1 MKLSK
6 KVLLALIVAS
16 LNFNVQAD
24 NSDSHDAKTQSGD
37 FSHSQ
42 SISNDRVGK
51 ALQGLRIWIKS
62 LEERLPKETD
72 NAVEKIVALID
83 QPKELSSMLWDVLA
97 QSEQQ
102 FEPDEKEVFG
112 AKLESFP
119 LEDRQKLVVAWTSEL
134 QDFLRKRVVT
144 ISDKLS
150 KKDNPKVKELS
161 EAIRNLSKAHFEGYD
176 KYKEVSKKSSDPK
189 LFCFACDG
197 HIGDFN
203 YHENMEEKIKAALSG
218 WSTSRG
224 SFVGTAPEINEQKK
238 DKPTLSGEKPAGAP
252 AEKGSFEKYR
262 ASLTNGRPS
271 PSMYPQ
277 PENMA
282 TVLGLTSTEGYS
294 YLRWKGPGQHFVS
307 GPQGKEYGVQ
317 IDWALLK
324 AQSLQEQ
331 KRILGIFD
339 QVLQAG
345 VQPFKVVRPNND
357 GYCLWCNLGNY
368 GPSKAELNSLRA
380 RVR

>member
-1 MKLSK
+1 MKLSQ

-16 LNFNVQAD
+16 LNFNARAD
-24 NSDSHDAKTQSGD
+24 NSNSHDSKTQSGD

-42 SISNDRVGK
+42 SISKDRIGK
-51 ALQGLRIWIKS
+51 ALQNLKVWIKS
-62 LEERLPKETD
+62 LDDRLAKETD
-72 NAVEKIVALID
+72 NAVEKILGLID
-83 QPKELSSMLWDVLA
+83 QPKELGSMLWDILA

-102 FEPDEKEVFG
+102 FEPEEKSVFG
-112 AKLESFP
+112 EKLESFSV
-119 LEDRQKLVVAWTSEL
+119 EDRQKLVVAWTSEL

-161 EAIRNLSKAHFEGYD
+161 EAIRNLSKAHFEAYD
-176 KYKEVSKKSSDPK
+176 KFKEVTKTSPDPK

-218 WSTSRG
+218 WSTSGG

-238 DKPTLSGEKPAGAP
+238 DKPTLSGEKPADAP

-271 PSMYPQ
+271 PSMYPK

-294 YLRWKGPGQHFVS
+294 YLRWKGRGQHFAS

-324 AQSLQEQ
+324 AQSLEEQ

-368 GPSKAELNSLRA
+368 GPSKAELDSLRA